1 MGGPCKPG
9 LARGLRVSCV
19 YGVKGLVG
27 NQNISTC
34 MWQGVSLE
42 VPQGLRA
49 GHVGPQRTAL
59 RGSSALGLWGGWG
72 PQGRT
77 WGMPV
82 WQARCS
88 SPGWPAPWKEPGPL
102 LTSITERECVSF
114 PLQRGPVQGPV
125 GRTLETRREGPQ
137 PSLPLH
143 RAMTLGVHRHQHCA
157 LRPGALFSVPCW
169 HFVGFSRGREGRR
182 KGRYLVGYPAL

>member
-34 MWQGVSLE
+34 MWQGVSLG

-59 RGSSALGLWGGWG
+59 RGSSALVLWGGWG
-72 PQGRT
+72 PQERT

-88 SPGWPAPWKEPGPL
+88 SPGWPAPWKEPGPP
-102 LTSITERECVSF
+102 LTSITERERVCVLPSAEGTCA
-114 PLQRGPVQGPV
+114 GPSGQNSGDP
-125 GRTLETRREGPQ
+125 EGGTPTI
-137 PSLPLH
+137 PSP
-143 RAMTLGVHRHQHCA
+143 
-157 LRPGALFSVPCW
+157 PPCHDPW
-169 HFVGFSRGREGRR
+169 KFIGTSTV
-182 KGRYLVGYPAL
+182 L